1 MGNDTVPEPFFVS
14 WEGRPVKELAPGVR
28 IQVVSGEKLMFSR
41 VVLDPGAT
49 VPDHQHPH
57 EQFGLVL
64 EGDGEFTIGGET
76 RHVRAGDYY
85 AIPGGERHQVVAG
98 PHGGVFLDVFS
109 PPREEYK

>member
-1 MGNDTVPEPFFVS
+1 MSGDAVREPFFVA
-14 WEGRPVKELAPGVR
+14 WQGRPVKEIVPGVR

-41 VVLDPGAT
+41 VVVDPGAI

-64 EGDGEFTIGGET
+64 EGDGEFTIGAET
-76 RHVRAGDYY
+76 RHVHAGDYY
-85 AIPGGERHQVVAG
+85 AIPGGERHRVVAG